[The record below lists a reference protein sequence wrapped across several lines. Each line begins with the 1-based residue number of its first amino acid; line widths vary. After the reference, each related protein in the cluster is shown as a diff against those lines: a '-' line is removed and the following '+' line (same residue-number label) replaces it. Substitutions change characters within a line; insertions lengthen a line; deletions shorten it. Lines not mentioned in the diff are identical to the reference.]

1 MSLSTEHEA
10 FLLEMGIELERF
22 KKLGRDAQI
31 LIDIADD
38 YEIHKNDLLDEASY
52 VANKLQRCDGV
63 HTVRSRIKDTSH
75 VIEKIIRKWE
85 CEKVAEKYDTISK
98 DTYKSII
105 SDLIGVRAIYLFKK
119 DWEAVHNHI
128 LSKWELQ
135 ENVVIYYRNG
145 DDLIKYEK
153 YNDCAKEEHD
163 KGYRS
168 IHYIIPAIKI
178 DGQQVNCEIQTRT
191 IFEEGWSEID
201 HKVRYPS
208 FSDDPYLQEFLD
220 IFNRIS
226 GSADEMGSFVN
237 SLRELIKLNVF
248 LEESKK
254 LTVQVHESKIRKYEE
269 EIEKL
274 FKEKAKL
281 QDIEAAYNSLKA
293 AKELKDQVEQGVAAF
308 QKSSSY
314 VPSSNKSKLFAS
326 ALGLDL
332 ENREVMALSGGM
344 ESYRKAIGSAL
355 GLDIETR
362 KIIET
367 ALGLNTHKIV
377 KAAFGPSSQQ
387 ELASVLG
394 ISTKKAMKATSGVD
408 ARKEIAAS
416 LGLEGIVDTHKQTD
430 DDNDD

>member
-85 CEKVAEKYDTISK
+85 VDPVAEKYDTISK

-119 DWEAVHNHI
+119 DWEVVHNHI

-145 DDLIKYEK
+145 DDLIKYENYK
-153 YNDCAKEEHD
+153 DCAKEEHD

-168 IHYIIPAIKI
+168 VHYIIPAIKI

-237 SLRELIKLNVF
+237 SLRELIEFNKF
-248 LEESKK
+248 LENSKHHI
-254 LTVQVHESKIRKYEE
+254 LLEHEAEIKGLEE
-269 EIEKL
+269 RIEKL

-281 QDIEAAYNSLKA
+281 QDIEAAYNSLKD
-293 AKELKDQVEQGVAAF
+293 AKAQKDQVEQKVAAL
-308 QKSSSY
+308 KESSSQ
-314 VPSSNKSKLFAS
+314 VQSSNKANLFAS

-332 ENREVMALSGGM
+332 SVQEAISSSGLM
-344 ESYRKAIGSAL
+344 ESYRKALESAL
-355 GLDIETR
+355 GLDIEAR

-377 KAAFGPSSQQ
+377 KAALGPNSQQ
-387 ELASVLG
+387 ELGSVIG
-394 ISTKKAMKATSGVD
+394 ISPKKAMEAALGVD
-408 ARKEIAAS
+408 ASKEMAAS
-416 LGLEGIVDTHKQTD
+416 LSLKGIVDTHKLTED
-430 DDNDD
+430 DH

>member
-1 MSLSTEHEA
+1 MSLSKEHEE
-10 FLLEMGIELERF
+10 FLVDMGILPERF
-22 KKLGRDAQI
+22 KKLGRDAQV
-31 LIDIADD
+31 LVEIAED

-52 VANKLQRCDGV
+52 VANKLQRCEGV

-85 CEKVAEKYDTISK
+85 CENVAEKYDTISK
-98 DTYKSII
+98 NTYKSII

-119 DWEAVHNHI
+119 DWELVHTHI
-128 LSKWELQ
+128 LSRWEQQ
-135 ENVVIYYRNG
+135 EPVVIYYRNG
-145 DDLIKYEK
+145 DDLTKYENYK
-153 YNDCAKEEHD
+153 DCATEEHD

-168 IHYIIPAIKI
+168 IHYIIPATKI
-178 DGQQVNCEIQTRT
+178 DGQQVKCEIQTRT

-208 FSDDPYLQEFLD
+208 FSDNPYLQEFLD

-237 SLRELIKLNVF
+237 SLRELIKLNVV

-254 LTVQVHESKIRKYEE
+254 LTVQVHENEIRKYEE
-269 EIEKL
+269 KIEKL
-274 FKEKAKL
+274 FKEKAEL
-281 QDIEAAYNSLKA
+281 QDIEAAYNSLKD
-293 AKELKDQVEQGVAAF
+293 AKAQKDQIEQEVAAF
-308 QKSSSY
+308 QKSSSQ
-314 VPSSNKSKLFAS
+314 VPSGNKAKLFAS

-332 ENREVMALSGGM
+332 ENREVIGGTD
-344 ESYRKAIGSAL
+344 SYRKAIDSAL

-367 ALGLNTHKIV
+367 ALGLNAHKIV
-377 KAAFGPSSQQ
+377 KAAFGPNSQQ

-394 ISTKKAMKATSGVD
+394 IGTKKAMEATLGGD
-408 ARKEIAAS
+408 ARKEMAAS
-416 LGLEGIVDTHKQTD
+416 LGLKGIVDTHKQID